1 MIIYKATNKIDGKC
15 YIGQTTGLLKNRINR
30 HVLDSKKKN
39 NIYFHNAI
47 IKYGSDNFK
56 WCILEFCYSL
66 EELNE
71 KEQWYIKHYN
81 SFGDNGYNM
90 TTGGEKCIF
99 SDEVK
104 KRLSEQRKGRVPWN
118 KGKKTGELSD
128 EHKEK
133 LSLSTKGKEKPWFK
147 GKKLTEEHKQK
158 LKEKRKYRIYT
169 KETKQKMSESA
180 KNRKRNKKG
189 HFVK

>member
-1 MIIYKATNKIDGKC
+1 MGIQSNHQIPKAIPIGQLPENHTEQLIPTNKIDGKC

-104 KRLSEQRKGRVPWN
+104 K
-118 KGKKTGELSD
+118 D
-128 EHKEK
+128 
-133 LSLSTKGKEKPWFK
+133 
-147 GKKLTEEHKQK
+147 
-158 LKEKRKYRIYT
+158 
-169 KETKQKMSESA
+169 
-180 KNRKRNKKG
+180 
-189 HFVK
+189 